1 MAEYYNVT
9 TNLGD
14 AEIANAIATNTKL
27 NITHIAFGD
36 GNGSVPAPNKARTS
50 LVREVHRQAVTKY
63 ERHATNANWIV
74 IETIIPSSIGGFWV
88 REMGII
94 ANGKLIS
101 HGSHAPFEKV
111 ADPSGVSE
119 YRLRFTQ
126 NVTDGS
132 VVEITLDESLIYASQ
147 AWVEENFIKR
157 TEIVDNLITADPNKP
172 LSANAGKSLQDGKLG
187 KNDNAVSATKLQTAR
202 TIGGVS
208 FNGTA
213 NINLPGVN
221 VAGNQSTSGN
231 AATATKLAT
240 IRSLS
245 FSGDA
250 SGTMSFD
257 GSADVSTNLTLSNTG
272 VVAGTYKSV
281 TVDAKGRISAGNDV
295 ITGLVTATTATG
307 TANQAT
313 SNTNTFL
320 NITEKIGSA
329 TTTVGTST
337 QVTGAGTV
345 SVTSDTTGKITIT
358 GAQSI
363 TGNAATATKLQT
375 ARTIAISG
383 AVTGTAT
390 GFDGSANIAIATTA
404 IDGSKISTGT
414 IPAARIPAASTSA
427 AGAVKLNN
435 TLTSTSTTEA
445 ATANTV
451 KLLND
456 RFVNDFLSLKS
467 ENGYQKLPDGLIIQ
481 WGKFTAVTNYGS
493 GQLVSLP
500 IAFPNRVLFAVFSE
514 DAIATTAVETA
525 QWVPSTTT
533 KSQLCVATYYTGDCY
548 YFALGY

>member
-36 GNGSVPAPNKARTS
+36 GNGSVPTPNKARTS

-74 IETIIPSSIGGFWV
+74 IETIIPSDVGGFTI

-187 KNDNAVSATKLQTAR
+187 KNDNAVSATNLQTAR

-231 AATATKLAT
+231 AATATKL
-240 IRSLS
+240 
-245 FSGDA
+245 
-250 SGTMSFD
+250 
-257 GSADVSTNLTLSNTG
+257 
-272 VVAGTYKSV
+272 
-281 TVDAKGRISAGNDV
+281 
-295 ITGLVTATTATG
+295 
-307 TANQAT
+307 
-313 SNTNTFL
+313 
-320 NITEKIGSA
+320 
-329 TTTVGTST
+329 
-337 QVTGAGTV
+337 
-345 SVTSDTTGKITIT
+345 
-358 GAQSI
+358 
-363 TGNAATATKLQT
+363 QT

-390 GFDGSANIAIATTA
+390 GFDGSADIAIATTA
-404 IDGSKISTGT
+404 IDGSKISSGT
-414 IPAARIPAASTSA
+414 VPVAQLPAASTSV
-427 AGAVKLNN
+427 AGVVKLNN

-445 ATANTV
+445 LTAAQGKV
-451 KLLND
+451 LND
-456 RFVNDFLSLKS
+456 RFTNDFLNTKT
-467 ENGYQKLPDGLIIQ
+467 ETGYQKYPSGRLEQ
-481 WGKFTAVTNYGS
+481 WARITANGSKKFTFPVAFGTCITDISVVYLSAVNDAGNTMNLHVDKNSISLTSLTVFAGIRASEQEVIIKVS
-493 GQLVSLP
+493 G
-500 IAFPNRVLFAVFSE
+500 
-514 DAIATTAVETA
+514 
-525 QWVPSTTT
+525 
-533 KSQLCVATYYTGDCY
+533 Y
-548 YFALGY
+548 

>member
-36 GNGSVPAPNKARTS
+36 GNGSVPTPNKARTS

-63 ERHATNANWIV
+63 ERHPTNANWIV
-74 IETIIPSSIGGFWV
+74 IETIIPSDVGGFTI

-202 TIGGVS
+202 KIGGVS
-208 FNGTA
+208 FDGTA

-231 AATATKLAT
+231 AATATKL
-240 IRSLS
+240 
-245 FSGDA
+245 
-250 SGTMSFD
+250 
-257 GSADVSTNLTLSNTG
+257 
-272 VVAGTYKSV
+272 
-281 TVDAKGRISAGNDV
+281 
-295 ITGLVTATTATG
+295 
-307 TANQAT
+307 
-313 SNTNTFL
+313 
-320 NITEKIGSA
+320 
-329 TTTVGTST
+329 
-337 QVTGAGTV
+337 
-345 SVTSDTTGKITIT
+345 
-358 GAQSI
+358 
-363 TGNAATATKLQT
+363 QT

-390 GFDGSANIAIATTA
+390 SFDGSGNIAIATTA
-404 IDGSKISTGT
+404 IDGSEISTGT

-445 ATANTV
+445 LTAAQGKVLNDQAFGVGQNWMNVKSERSLGTTYTNTTGKPIYV
-451 KLLND
+451 IVVNEFQNYGDPVEVFVNNIKLLSVD
-456 RFVNDFLSLKS
+456 KGVGVGWLGDTSFVVPAGQTYKVTKEVYPN
-467 ENGYQKLPDGLIIQ
+467 IQ
-481 WGKFTAVTNYGS
+481 SW
-493 GQLVSLP
+493 
-500 IAFPNRVLFAVFSE
+500 
-514 DAIATTAVETA
+514 VE
-525 QWVPSTTT
+525 
-533 KSQLCVATYYTGDCY
+533 LR
-548 YFALGY
+548 

>member
-1 MAEYYNVT
+1 MPEYYNVT

-36 GNGSVPAPNKARTS
+36 GNGSVPTPDKARTS

-208 FNGTA
+208 FNGTE

-221 VAGNQSTSGN
+221 AAGNQST
-231 AATATKLAT
+231 
-240 IRSLS
+240 
-245 FSGDA
+245 
-250 SGTMSFD
+250 
-257 GSADVSTNLTLSNTG
+257 
-272 VVAGTYKSV
+272 
-281 TVDAKGRISAGNDV
+281 
-295 ITGLVTATTATG
+295 
-307 TANQAT
+307 
-313 SNTNTFL
+313 
-320 NITEKIGSA
+320 
-329 TTTVGTST
+329 
-337 QVTGAGTV
+337 
-345 SVTSDTTGKITIT
+345 
-358 GAQSI
+358 

-414 IPAARIPAASTSA
+414 IPAARIPTLNQSTTGNAASATKLATARTIALSGAVTGTATGFDGSTNIAIETTAIDGSKISSGTVPVAQLPAASTSA
-427 AGAVKLNN
+427 AGVVKLNN
-435 TLTSTSTTEA
+435 TLTSTSTSEA
-445 ATANTV
+445 LTAAQGKV
-451 KLLND
+451 LND
-456 RFVNDFLSLKS
+456 RFTNDFLNTKT
-467 ENGYQKLPDGLIIQ
+467 ETGYQKYPSGRLEQ
-481 WGKFTAVTNYGS
+481 WARITASGSKKFTFPVAFGTRITDISVVYLSAVSDS
-493 GQLVSLP
+493 GNTMNLHVDKNSISLTSLTVFAGTRASEQEVIIKVS
-500 IAFPNRVLFAVFSE
+500 
-514 DAIATTAVETA
+514 
-525 QWVPSTTT
+525 
-533 KSQLCVATYYTGDCY
+533 
-548 YFALGY
+548 GY